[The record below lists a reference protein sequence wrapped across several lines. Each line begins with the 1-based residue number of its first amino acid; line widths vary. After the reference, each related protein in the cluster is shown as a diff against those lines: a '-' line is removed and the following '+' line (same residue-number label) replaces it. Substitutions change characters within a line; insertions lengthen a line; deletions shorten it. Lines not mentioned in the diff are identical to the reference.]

1 MSEKAEQNDA
11 QKRSK
16 PSGKLA
22 EIFARMNMS
31 EIPAMASNVQE
42 LISLTQSSR
51 SAAYELSK
59 VILKDYSLTNKVLQV
74 VNSA

>member
-11 QKRSK
+11 QKTSK

-59 VILKDYSLTNKVLQV
+59 VIL
-74 VNSA
+74 